1 MAAKPLKSALR
12 TQDGSSHERLGARP
26 SSAPLIDPTLD
37 DSAPA
42 KALARLNLAVT
53 ELKAQAVLPYLQ
65 RSVAE
70 LHADHHQESAQWA
83 IQALEIDERCALGWQ
98 LLGISREQAGDF
110 GSSLKCF
117 ESAIELEPDNSDIA
131 NDLGRLAYRMGMKD
145 MASRFFSHYLTR
157 NPGSLDGANNL
168 ACSLRDQSL
177 FGEAIEMIR
186 PAIYANP
193 ESAMLWNTL
202 GSILVEQGDLAE
214 GVTFFDEALRLEPAF
229 AKARYNRGN
238 ALMQLGDAPAGLID
252 CEAAIPGVTLDNEVA
267 MMRLARSTLLVA
279 SGRLGEG
286 WDAYEERLSPH
297 FADVTR
303 FLTGQIPWTPQDD
316 LNGKSLLV
324 IGEQGLG
331 DEVMFANVLA
341 DVIEALGPEGKLW
354 LAVEPRLQS
363 LFQRSFPEAN
373 VTAHAT
379 FSVDHRTVRGAPS
392 IEETDPID
400 LWTPLASPLRR
411 FRRSVEDFPNRP
423 SYLTADPARVEH
435 WRGVLAAL
443 DERPTVGVLWKSLK
457 LTAGR
462 QRYFSPFEQWRP
474 VLETPGVRFVNLQY
488 GDCAEELETAR
499 KMLGVEIWNPEGIDL
514 KEDLDEVAA
523 LACALDLVIGP
534 ANATTNIA
542 AACGAPV
549 WLISVPGAWPRLG
562 TDHYP
567 WYPQARVFLPPT
579 FSNWDPVMREVA
591 AALSEAF

>member
-1 MAAKPLKSALR
+1 MAAKPLKSFLR
-12 TQDGSSHERLGARP
+12 TQDGSSPERLGARQ
-26 SSAPLIDPTLD
+26 SAAPLIDPTLD
-37 DSAPA
+37 ESAPA
-42 KALARLNLAVT
+42 KALARLNQAVT

-110 GSSLKCF
+110 RSSLKCF